1 VISDQI
7 RDASRFSLSV
17 VFGGSFMDCNHPLD
31 LPPDLEAIRQ
41 EHEAFLTK
49 LEALAVH
56 AIASQ
61 NWSPVID
68 FINFQAPETNDL

>member
-1 VISDQI
+1 
-7 RDASRFSLSV
+7 
-17 VFGGSFMDCNHPLD
+17 MDCNHPLD

-41 EHEAFLTK
+41 QHEAFLTK
-49 LEALAVH
+49 LEALAVQ

-61 NWSPVID
+61 NWLPVID